1 MTNQGQFVSYP
12 IRGAQFRPPASG
24 LLSVLGSGSA
34 LLVRRE
40 PDNPYDPNAL
50 QVLVRCEELEKLP
63 EEQLQAAVEGFG
75 FSSAEVLG
83 EELIDRGR
91 VRAERPVTE
100 WHLGYIP
107 RVEALQ
113 LASHFD
119 ASGVKEIP
127 ASFIFDL
134 SGRPAVAFVVP

>member
-1 MTNQGQFVSYP
+1 MTNQGQFVTYP
-12 IRGAQFRPPASG
+12 IVGAKFRPPAAG

-63 EEQLQAAVEGFG
+63 CEQLQAAVEGFG

-83 EELIDRGR
+83 EEAIPGEEQA
-91 VRAERPVTE
+91 VSE
-100 WHLGYIP
+100 WHLGYVP
-107 RVEALQ
+107 RSEALQ

-119 ASGVKEIP
+119 QARVKEVT
-127 ASFIFDL
+127 ASFL
-134 SGRPAVAFVVP
+134 